1 MERRTFIKMAAG
13 AGLLGLVFGV
23 SKGRASPRLRP
34 PGAEDEEMFLA
45 KCARC
50 GKCAEVCP
58 LGCIQIAHAEDGILS
73 LGTPYMTPLE
83 HPCDLCMKCTEVCST
98 GALKTIPKE
107 EVRMGI
113 EIIDKDLC
121 IARRDDDCQTCYRT
135 CPQYGKAIKLEKL
148 KYPVIDPDYCTGC
161 GMCEHVCLGNPKAVH
176 VKVREQEAKL

>member
-1 MERRTFIKMAAG
+1 MIDFYHKIFRRVTAATSDNDNNRYNYSNKCGHLRCNKNDRGLWGRMTMERRTFIKMAAG

-113 EIIDKDLC
+113 
-121 IARRDDDCQTCYRT
+121 A
-135 CPQYGKAIKLEKL
+135 
-148 KYPVIDPDYCTGC
+148 VIW
-161 GMCEHVCLGNPKAVH
+161 
-176 VKVREQEAKL
+176 KVITLITIRP